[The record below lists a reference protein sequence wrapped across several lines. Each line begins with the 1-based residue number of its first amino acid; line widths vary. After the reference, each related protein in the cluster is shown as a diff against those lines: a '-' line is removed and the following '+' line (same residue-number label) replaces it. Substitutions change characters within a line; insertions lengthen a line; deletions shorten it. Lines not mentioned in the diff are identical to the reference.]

1 MSASV
6 LLWGVVAIVS
16 GVFFSVYGYVLFRM
30 VLLAIGFLIGF
41 SIGMNL
47 AVSQPD
53 AVRIIIS
60 LALGGVL
67 GGVLYSLFS
76 LSLHIAGA
84 IFGLIIGLLIASLLG
99 LYRHPRRAGH
109 RRGVWPPPQR
119 THHHPGD
126 LCRRG
131 LRHRLRPG
139 PDVSR
144 IVWRQPG
151 WRQPAPDLGAHHH
164 HHGGDR
170 LGQRSGAVPDSAAAA
185 AAPLTARVSTAYQ
198 PERFQKGRNA

>member
-53 AVRIIIS
+53 VVRIIIS

-76 LSLHIAGA
+76 LSLYIAGA

-99 LYRHPRRAGH
+99 LSGDGLLASVVILAGLGIG
-109 RRGVWPPPQR
+109 GVFGR
-119 THHHPGD
+119 LLSELIIILATSAAGAYAIVY
-126 LCRRG
+126 G
-131 LRHRLRPG
+131 LALMFPESFGANPNGSSLLPISALTIIIMVAIGLVSGLAQYQILLLWRRLR
-139 PDVSR
+139 R
-144 IVWRQPG
+144 
-151 WRQPAPDLGAHHH
+151 
-164 HHGGDR
+164 
-170 LGQRSGAVPDSAAAA
+170 
-185 AAPLTARVSTAYQ
+185 
-198 PERFQKGRNA
+198 